1 MMNFFKS
8 KNKEMEQRENL
19 NEEHPEITEE
29 MRREMDAAKEEQK
42 WEQRRYEVARMAA
55 LQDRRSVVL
64 GKLHCSH
71 ESIARN
77 ARRLADALIFELR
90 REEEK

>member
-1 MMNFFKS
+1 
-8 KNKEMEQRENL
+8 MEERENKSDEL
-19 NEEHPEITEE
+19 PVITDE
-29 MRREMDAAKEEQK
+29 MRREMAAAKEEQE